1 VLFLPKHPNFRRFPS
16 TAVEIPSESDT
27 IAAPIAGRLFTLR
40 TESTIAE
47 RPFTGGRAPEMAGT
61 DSLSQVI

>member
-27 IAAPIAGRLFTLR
+27 IAAPIAGRLFTLQSD
-40 TESTIAE
+40 STIAE
-47 RPFTGGRAPEMAGT
+47 RPFAGERAPEGAGT
-61 DSLSQVI
+61 DSFSQVL